1 MTLKNIIITKSAQ
14 NNIIDFNFKLNDKV
28 ISRLEKYNK
37 LNLFINSEDKTDIK
51 RLNLFS
57 QIISKKIL
65 LYEPTEYDGWLLL
78 LDYMNQLNIINDYS
92 LYNKKNIFIDSELCG
107 MIELSK
113 YLSESDD
120 NYYINEIMLN
130 LLDDKKIKYLISM
143 YKIKSVKAD
152 GSDGSDGSNGANK
165 SNSNSIKYNII
176 VSKSIDKLDSYS
188 KILTSDNVGGEI
200 LLILNILDIGTTLM
214 DKLNQSLNFFD
225 QIEFI
230 SPSVLKLSGDF
241 VIIFR
246 NLPKTKTTKTTG
258 NLMIKLDN
266 FFDYHLYK
274 INKVLN
280 SIKYLIDITN
290 KDLQNKL
297 ISVYETKLNSL
308 AINLFNKYN
317 IPVNTKIRS
326 YYDNKLLTINNK
338 LYSSLNVISYQ
349 FINYESL
356 DIKIK
361 LNNAFETLSALSNTN
376 NLVYTNLHNIAMNLN
391 KIKRAID
398 TRYFKKW
405 QYVTYQLDNYK
416 SLGEYVSKKYDLLN
430 DKKQKVSNAF
440 LKIYEIMMTYELISQ
455 DDINLKSFHFCEAPG
470 MFIIGL
476 NHYLQ
481 TKTNIRNWE
490 WYGNSLTLDANKTA
504 LSDMHGL
511 IKANKN
517 KWLIGPESSGDIR
530 SLTNINYFKSILGE
544 VDFITSDCGIC
555 LDSSLLNKYEEMI
568 AETDFAQ
575 FINMINLLKVGGT
588 GITKSFIPLEL
599 PSNVCIIY
607 MMTQLFEEVYLSKP
621 ITSRPQNSEVYLVG
635 KKFLGIKSD
644 LLNDLKSLLDK
655 SINPKFNPFNQ
666 WIESIPQSF
675 LSQLEDYI
683 LDITRQQISYL
694 LNIFHFVDNTHEID
708 KIKII
713 SNNKLKESTNIY
725 WCKKFNLVSNKKNKL
740 I

>member
-1 MTLKNIIITKSAQ
+1 MTLKNIIINKSAQ
-14 NNIIDFNFKLNDKV
+14 NNITDFNFKLNDKV

-57 QIISKKIL
+57 QITNKKIL

-78 LDYMNQLNIINDYS
+78 LDYMNQLNIINNH
-92 LYNKKNIFIDSELCG
+92 LLHNKKNIFIDSELCG
-107 MIELSK
+107 IIELSK

-120 NYYINEIMLN
+120 NYYINETMLN

-143 YKIKSVKAD
+143 YKIKSVE
-152 GSDGSDGSNGANK
+152 ANK
-165 SNSNSIKYNII
+165 STKANSNSIKYNII
-176 VSKSIDKLDSYS
+176 VSKSIDKLESYS

-200 LLILNILDIGTTLM
+200 LLVLNTSDIGIILM
-214 DKLNQSLNFFD
+214 DKLNQSLKLFD
-225 QIEFI
+225 QIELI

-246 NLPKTKTTKTTG
+246 ILPTNKPTKITNTIKTNG

-280 SIKYLIDITN
+280 SIKHLIDITN

-297 ISVYETKLNSL
+297 ISVYETKLNSI

-326 YYDNKLLTINNK
+326 YYDNKLISINNK

-356 DIKIK
+356 DINFK
-361 LNNAFETLSALSNTN
+361 LNNAFDTLSDSSNTN
-376 NLVYTNLHNIAMNLN
+376 NVNYSNLHNIAMNLN

-405 QYVTYQLDNYK
+405 QYITYQLDNYK

-440 LKIYEIMMTYELISQ
+440 LKIYEIMMTYELISK

-481 TKTNIRNWE
+481 TKTNIKNWE

-504 LSDMHGL
+504 LSDIHGL
-511 IKANKN
+511 IKANTN
-517 KWLIGPESSGDIR
+517 KWLIGPELSGDIR
-530 SLTNINYFKSILGE
+530 SLTNINYFKFILGE

-568 AETDFAQ
+568 SETDFAQ

-599 PSNVCIIY
+599 PSNVCLIY

-655 SINPKFNPFNQ
+655 SINPTFNPFNQ
-666 WIESIPQSF
+666 WIENIPQSF